1 MKFATLIILCIL
13 HLAFT
18 CDFNPNKLPL
28 IEGEPKL
35 IGQVPNG
42 QKYIIGDINDPLG
55 NYLYV
60 ARMKGTAYEMGK
72 AFGQL
77 FKDELKV
84 QLDNFMNYYV
94 TYLQQAV

>member
-1 MKFATLIILCIL
+1 
-13 HLAFT
+13 
-18 CDFNPNKLPL
+18 
-28 IEGEPKL
+28 
-35 IGQVPNG
+35 
-42 QKYIIGDINDPLG
+42 
-55 NYLYV
+55 
-60 ARMKGTAYEMGK
+60 MKGTAYEMGK